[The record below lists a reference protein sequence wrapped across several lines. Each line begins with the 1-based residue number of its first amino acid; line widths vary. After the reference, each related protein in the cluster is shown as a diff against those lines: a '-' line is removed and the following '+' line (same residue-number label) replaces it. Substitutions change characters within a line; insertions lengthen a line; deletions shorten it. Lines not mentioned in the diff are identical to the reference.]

1 MNLEQL
7 NCFIAV
13 VEEGS
18 ISAGARRLNLT
29 QPPVSLQLKNL
40 EKRCGVRLLERS
52 VGSRRIRLTEAGQSL
67 YDTAKRMQNLAQAAR
82 EDMQNYRLGKKG
94 SLHLGMIS
102 SGAGRTFFKGLTYFF
117 QQHPDVP
124 IQLHEGNTY
133 QLLDALEKETLDLAV
148 IRTPFAP
155 QEVESRVLARENFVA
170 AGTRP
175 WFPDPLP
182 ASLTLEQL
190 TDKPLLG
197 YRRWETII
205 NQVSRKQ
212 GFSLYFRCTTD
223 DARSCL
229 QWAQAGLG
237 IALIPESVLALS
249 HDLTAIPLAE
259 EALSSQVCLVRK
271 KGRPLQ
277 EAARQFWDNAQ

>member
-52 VGSRRIRLTEAGQSL
+52 IGSLRIHLTEAGKSL
-67 YDTAKRMQNLAQAAR
+67 YDTAKRMQDLAQSAR
-82 EDMQNYRLGKKG
+82 QDMLNFRLGKKG

-102 SGAGRTFFKGLTYFF
+102 SGTGNTFFKGLAYFF
-117 QQHPDVP
+117 QQNPGIP
-124 IQLHEGNTY
+124 IQ
-133 QLLDALEKETLDLAV
+133 
-148 IRTPFAP
+148 
-155 QEVESRVLARENFVA
+155 VLCRENFVA
-170 AGTRP
+170 AGTP
-175 WFPDPLP
+175 SWFPDPLP
-182 ASLTLEQL
+182 ESLALDQL
-190 TDKPLLG
+190 VEKPLLG
-197 YRRWETII
+197 YRRWEAILR
-205 NQVSRKQ
+205 QLCEKR
-212 GFSLYFRCTTD
+212 SLPLFFRCTAD

-229 QWAQAGLG
+229 QWAQAGLD
-237 IALIPESVLALS
+237 IALIPESVLSLS
-249 HDLTAIPLAE
+249 HDLVAIPLAE
-259 EALSSQVCLVRK
+259 EALTSQVCLVRK

-277 EAARQFWDNAQ
+277 EAARRFWDNAQ